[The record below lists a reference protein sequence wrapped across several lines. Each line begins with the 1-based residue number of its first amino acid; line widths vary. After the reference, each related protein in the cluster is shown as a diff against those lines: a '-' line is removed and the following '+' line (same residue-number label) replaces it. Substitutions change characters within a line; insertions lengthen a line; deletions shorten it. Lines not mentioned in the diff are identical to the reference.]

1 MNKLYTAQEV
11 ADKLKIKKTTV
22 YELIKRG
29 ELQSSKI
36 GKQLR
41 ISDAQLEQ
49 YLHGSDADPS
59 ASSILHLPDTQPESS
74 VLKRDYLLYSNG
86 LILSGQTSAALELLC
101 GLMAVHPNGM
111 PVLQSHMNTY
121 NGLYA
126 LYFNKAHIAAASISP
141 EVLPHLVPGMS
152 LAVIYLYEYFMG
164 FYVREGNPKEI
175 RTFHDLTRADI
186 ILANREKGSTRR
198 IYLDSQL
205 KENHISP
212 LDISGYRHELVS
224 DLSTAAAI
232 INGKADA
239 AIGEEYISRQSDC
252 LDFLPL
258 TKIPMFLA
266 MDADALEKPGF
277 SAIVDIVRS
286 EDFKFGLHSQT
297 GYDISRTGEILYL

>member
-41 ISDAQLEQ
+41 ISDSQLEQ
-49 YLHGSDADPS
+49 YLHGSEATPE
-59 ASSILHLPDTQPESS
+59 ASLHLPDIQPESS
-74 VLKRDYLLYSNG
+74 VLKRDYLLNSNG

-101 GLMAVHPNGM
+101 GLMAVHPKGM
-111 PVLQSHMNTY
+111 PILQSHMNTY

-126 LYFNKAHIAAASISP
+126 LYFNKVHIAAASLSP
-141 EVLPHLVPGMS
+141 EVLPQLVPGTS
-152 LAVIYLYEYFMG
+152 IAAIYLYEYAMG
-164 FYVREGNPKEI
+164 LYVRRENPKEI
-175 RTFHDLTRADI
+175 LSIRDLTRADV

-198 IYLDSQL
+198 IYLDNEL
-205 KENHISP
+205 KKEGISP

-232 INGKADA
+232 VNGKADT
-239 AIGEEYISRQSDC
+239 AIGEESISRQSVS

-258 TKIPMFLA
+258 TRIPMFLV
-266 MDADALEKPGF
+266 MESNCLEKPGY

-286 EDFKFGLHSQT
+286 DDFKSGLHSQT
-297 GYDISRTGEILYL
+297 GYDVSRTGEILYL

>member
-41 ISDAQLEQ
+41 ISDSQLEQ
-49 YLHGSDADPS
+49 YLHGSEATPE
-59 ASSILHLPDTQPESS
+59 ASLHLPDIQPESS
-74 VLKRDYLLYSNG
+74 VLKRDYLLNSNG

-101 GLMAVHPNGM
+101 GLMAVHPQGM
-111 PVLQSHMNTY
+111 PILQSHMNTY

-126 LYFNKAHIAAASISP
+126 LYFNKVHIAAASLSP
-141 EVLPHLVPGMS
+141 ESLPALIPGIPV
-152 LAVIYLYEYFMG
+152 AAIYLYEYTIG
-164 FYVREGNPKEI
+164 FYVHCGNPKKLHS
-175 RTFHDLTRADI
+175 FQDLTRADV

-198 IYLDSQL
+198 IYLDNEL
-205 KENHISP
+205 KKEGISP

-232 INGKADA
+232 VNGKADT
-239 AIGEEYISRQSDC
+239 AIGEESISRQSAS

-258 TKIPMFLA
+258 TRIPMFLV
-266 MDADALEKPGF
+266 MESSCLEKPGY

-286 EDFKFGLHSQT
+286 DDFKSGLHSQT
-297 GYDISRTGEILYL
+297 GYDVSRTGEILYL